1 MKRKGLFLTVVLLLA
16 ALLVPAAYAA
26 DKPVESSNLDDH
38 YYVNAGRWAVPV
50 ASALSAENGGYLRV
64 EYVGDVLVVEQ
75 YDQDLRFVSSKELE
89 TELPIYGGVYLCDD
103 YNFVVS
109 GQMNLEE
116 DDNREV
122 IRVTRYSKDWVRQD
136 AASLYGANTTIP
148 FDAGSV
154 RFARSGNIL
163 YIRTSHEM
171 YTTFDGP
178 DQQAMNH
185 QANVML
191 SVRISDMT
199 VTDQLTEVWNSSY
212 GYVSHSFNQF
222 LQVDGTTL
230 LAVDHGDAI
239 PRSVVMFRYGKA
251 AGQETFYSRTTAV
264 NVLPIV
270 NSTYHYNDT
279 GVAVGGFEYSTTHYL
294 VAGNSADQSVSSDL
308 MEAHRNI
315 FVTATPKNEF
325 YDETTEVRWLTS
337 YAEEDKVKISPPHLL
352 KIAADRFFLTWTEN
366 DVLHYCFLNGK
377 GQLEGKIYT
386 SQTGQL
392 SDCVPILHNNTI
404 IWYVTNFSAPVFYKI
419 DLAAPETVQSSRS
432 HQYSYKCVKAP
443 TQSAAGTLKATCAD
457 CGATFNV
464 TMPKLS
470 EKDYTCQ
477 VLAKPGHLQEGRVKY
492 TWKETAYGTWTF
504 EVTQPACTHSIQ
516 ITEVPATVVRFGE
529 RSEICSVCGYVQKMG
544 VELCRL
550 SGADRCATA
559 YAAADALKDLLGV
572 KKFDNIIIASGS
584 NFADALAGSYLA
596 KVKNAPILLYMY
608 KSEQQNVSY
617 IANNLKSG
625 GTVYILGGTAAVPAR
640 VESQLKGYTVK
651 RLAGDTR
658 YDTNLKILEEAGVN
672 GEEIL
677 VSTGRNFADSLS
689 ASATGLP
696 ILLVDSNK
704 SLSAAQKAY
713 LAAHSDS
720 AYTILGGTAAVSEK
734 MASAIESTIGKK
746 VDRVYGER
754 REDTSVLVAQRY
766 FDAPQTVLVAYSR
779 NFPDGLCGGPVA
791 YAAGAPLLLTRA
803 GAESIAAEYIKAEH
817 IEAGAVLGGTA
828 AVSHATTE
836 KVFGQKFVEIK

>member
-26 DKPVESSNLDDH
+26 DKPVESSNLDNH
-38 YYVNAGRWAVPV
+38 YYVNAERWATPIT
-50 ASALSAENGGYLRV
+50 SALAAENGGYLRV

-75 YDQDLRFVSSKELE
+75 YDRDLRFVSSKELE

-116 DDNREV
+116 NDSKEV

-136 AASLYGANTTIP
+136 AAGLYGANTTIP

-163 YIRTSHEM
+163 YIRTAHEM
-171 YTTFDGP
+171 YTTDDGV
-178 DQQAMNH
+178 NH

-199 VTDQLTEVWNSSY
+199 VTDHLTKVWNSSY

-222 LQVDGTTL
+222 LQVDGTAL
-230 LAVDHGDAI
+230 LAVDHGDYY
-239 PRSVVMFRYGKA
+239 PRSVVMFRYGQP
-251 AGQETFYSRTTAV
+251 AGQETFRGRTTVV

-294 VAGNSADQSVSSDL
+294 VAGNSADQSVASDL

-337 YAEEDKVKISPPHLL
+337 YAEKDNVRVSPPHLV
-352 KIAADRFFLTWTEN
+352 KIAADRFFMAWTEN

-404 IWYVTNFSAPVFYKI
+404 IWYVTDFTAPVFYQI

-443 TQSAAGTLKATCAD
+443 TESAAGTLKATCAD

-470 EKDYTCQ
+470 STDYTCQ

-529 RSEICSVCGYVQKMG
+529 RSEICAVCGYVQKMG

-713 LAAHSDS
+713 LAAHRDS

-734 MASAIESTIGKK
+734 MASAIESAIGKK

-766 FDAPQTVLVAYSR
+766 FDAPQTALVAYSR

>member
-1 MKRKGLFLTVVLLLA
+1 MKRKGLFLTVILLLA

-26 DKPVESSNLDDH
+26 DKPVESSNLDNH
-38 YYVNAGRWAVPV
+38 YYVNAERWATPIT
-50 ASALSAENGGYLRV
+50 STLSAENGGYLRV

-75 YDQDLRFVSSKELE
+75 YDRDLRFVSTKELE
-89 TELPIYGGVYLCDD
+89 LELPIYGGVYLCDD

-109 GQMNLEE
+109 GQMNLKE

-163 YIRTSHEM
+163 YIRTAHEM
-171 YTTFDGP
+171 YMTDDGV
-178 DQQAMNH
+178 NH

-199 VTDQLTEVWNSSY
+199 VTDQLTEVWNSGY

-222 LQVDGTTL
+222 LQVDGTAL
-230 LAVDHGDAI
+230 LAVDHGDYY
-239 PRSVVMFRYGKA
+239 PRSVVMFRYGQP

-294 VAGNSADQSVSSDL
+294 VAGNSADQSVPSDL

-337 YAEEDKVKISPPHLL
+337 YAEKDNVRVSPPHLV
-352 KIAADRFFLTWTEN
+352 KIAADRFFMAWTEN
-366 DVLHYCFLNGK
+366 DVLHYCFLNGR
-377 GQLEGKIYT
+377 GQLEGKIYA

-404 IWYVTNFSAPVFYKI
+404 IWYVTDFSAPVFYKI

-443 TQSAAGTLKATCAD
+443 TESAAGTLKATCAD

-470 EKDYTCQ
+470 STDYTCQ

-596 KVKNAPILLYMY
+596 KVKNAPILLYMS

-734 MASAIESTIGKK
+734 MASAIESAIGKK

-766 FDAPQTVLVAYSR
+766 FDAPQTALVAYSR